1 MPRYARP
8 ANSPSL
14 EPAINA
20 FGNQAK
26 VAIIGF
32 LAANGPATRS
42 EVAAALDIGVSTAKH
57 NLMML
62 AEDGVINQDPP
73 ASEER
78 NGRRVRYSLNT
89 AEVSQRYSDLGAALG
104 IGPQGEPDSPHE

>member
-1 MPRYARP
+1 MPRYVRP
-8 ANSPSL
+8 VASPLL
-14 EPAINA
+14 ERAVNA

-42 EVAAALDIGVSTAKH
+42 EVAAGLDIGVSTAKH
-57 NLMML
+57 NLMLL
-62 AEDGVINQDPP
+62 ADDGVIDQDPP
-73 ASEER
+73 ATEER

-89 AEVSQRYSDLGAALG
+89 AEVTKRYSDLGAALG
-104 IGPQGEPDSPHE
+104 IIPPGAPNLARE